1 MFAMCLVH
9 MIADRAEQLSRS
21 WFAVLPQAARSF
33 EFSKLSHAAGR
44 HDSNRRCLPA
54 SRSGEGGAGLALLP
68 PPRLRARPS
77 RLAA

>member
-21 WFAVLPQAARSF
+21 RFAVLPQAARFF
-33 EFSKLSHAAGR
+33 EFSKLARTAGR
-44 HDSNRRCLPA
+44 HDSNWRGLRA
-54 SRSGEGGAGLALLP
+54 SRSAVGDAGSALLP
-68 PPRLRARPS
+68 PPFFRERPS